1 MQLGLRRLWPGSDDD
16 DNDGDDDEKSWNE
29 DERDSDD
36 LSKGRENQIS
46 EF

>member
-1 MQLGLRRLWPGSDDD
+1 MQLGLRRLWPGSHDDD
-16 DNDGDDDEKSWNE
+16 DDDEKSWNE

-36 LSKGRENQIS
+36 LSKGREDQIS

>member
-16 DNDGDDDEKSWNE
+16 DDGDEKSWNE
-29 DERDSDD
+29 VERDSDD

>member
-1 MQLGLRRLWPGSDDD
+1 MQLGLRRLWPGSDD
-16 DNDGDDDEKSWNE
+16 GDDDDGDEKSWNE

-36 LSKGRENQIS
+36 LIKGREDQIS

>member
-16 DNDGDDDEKSWNE
+16 DDGDYDEKSWNE
-29 DERDSDD
+29 DDRDSDD
-36 LSKGRENQIS
+36 LRKGKEDQIS

>member
-1 MQLGLRRLWPGSDDD
+1 MQLGLRRLWPESDDD
-16 DNDGDDDEKSWNE
+16 DDGDEKSWNE

-36 LSKGRENQIS
+36 LSKGREDQIS

>member
-1 MQLGLRRLWPGSDDD
+1 MQLGLRRLWPGSDDED
-16 DNDGDDDEKSWNE
+16 DGDEKSWNE

-36 LSKGRENQIS
+36 LSKGREDQIS

>member
-16 DNDGDDDEKSWNE
+16 DDGDDDEKSLNE

-36 LSKGRENQIS
+36 
-46 EF
+46 

>member
-1 MQLGLRRLWPGSDDD
+1 MQLGLRRLWPGSHDDD
-16 DNDGDDDEKSWNE
+16 DDDEKSWNE

-36 LSKGRENQIS
+36 LIKGKEDQIS

>member
-1 MQLGLRRLWPGSDDD
+1 MQLGLRRLWPGSHDDD
-16 DNDGDDDEKSWNE
+16 DDDEKSWNE